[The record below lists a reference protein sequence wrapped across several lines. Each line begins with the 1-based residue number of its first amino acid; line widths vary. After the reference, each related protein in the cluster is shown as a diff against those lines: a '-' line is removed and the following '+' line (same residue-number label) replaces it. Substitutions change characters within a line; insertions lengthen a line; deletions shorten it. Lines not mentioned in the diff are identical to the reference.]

1 MAVYESDPM
10 AVQVSSR
17 YPESFID
24 KTPMLD
30 DNIQTIVFK
39 DLLDKTF

>member
-1 MAVYESDPM
+1 MAVYKSDPM
-10 AVQVSSR
+10 AVQVSSH
-17 YPESFID
+17 PESFIG